1 MRRPLLWLLWTLLV
15 VAVVA
20 AVIVGAG
27 ILLHLGPYHPPIN
40 GGYWGGI

>member
-1 MRRPLLWLLWTLLV
+1 MRRVLPWVLWALLV

-20 AVIVGAG
+20 AFIVGAG
-27 ILLHLGPYHPPIN
+27 ILLHLGPYHAPTA